1 MDRLTAAKVFVAIVE
16 RGSMIAA
23 ADSLNMS
30 RAMVSR
36 YLAEMEHWAAARL
49 LHRTTRKLGLTGA
62 GEKTLLRCRELL
74 ALTEDMRVET
84 ATDDAELS
92 GLLRLSCS
100 QSLAQV
106 ALGVAM
112 AEFLQRYPKVA
123 VDLQISNR
131 TVNLVEERIDLAL
144 RITSTLDPNLIAR
157 SLTRCESILCAAPAY
172 LVMRGIPRQPGDLS
186 IHNCLTYTYFGKS
199 LWHFSQQQ
207 EKFSIPVS
215 GNLSANE
222 SQALLSA
229 ALQGVGITLQPRYAV
244 ADYIAKGQLVMLLP
258 EYSPQEMG
266 IYGIYT
272 SRRQMPPA
280 LRAMIDFLHQWFA
293 HSSYWRAI
301 TQ

>member
-1 MDRLTAAKVFVAIVE
+1 MDRLTAAQVFVTIVE

-36 YLAEMEHWAAARL
+36 YLAEMEHWAGARL
-49 LHRTTRKLGLTGA
+49 LHRTTRKLGLTGE

-74 ALTEDMRVET
+74 ALSEDIRVET
-84 ATDDAELS
+84 PTADAELS

-144 RITSTLDPNLIAR
+144 RITSVLDPNLIAR
-157 SLTRCESILCAAPAY
+157 TLTRCESILCAAPAY
-172 LVMRGIPRQPGDLS
+172 LARHSRPRRLADLA

-199 LWHFSQQQ
+199 LWHFTQGQ
-207 EKFSIPVS
+207 EKFSIPVN

-222 SQALLSA
+222 SQVLLSA
-229 ALQGVGITLQPRYAV
+229 ALEAVGITLQPRYAV
-244 ADYIAKGQLVMLLP
+244 ADYIARGQLVRLLP
-258 EYSPQEMG
+258 EYYPQPMG

-272 SRRQMPPA
+272 TRRQMPPA
-280 LRAMIDFLHQWFA
+280 LRLLIDFLHQWFA
-293 HSSYWRAI
+293 HNPYWQSI